1 MLRKRAEAPFVHP
14 IGRAKRYYMVFIYC
28 AVASLLSADQN
39 LMAPNL
45 TCVAAL
51 RLISNVGHERVR
63 SSKDCS
69 AREAWRANRKYTALA
84 ESRNLSVHPSFTN
97 H

>member
-1 MLRKRAEAPFVHP
+1 MHP

-45 TCVAAL
+45 TCAISVPTLKVESSPQNNNAL
-51 RLISNVGHERVR
+51 VLSLYAEFTQCAEGLPYLCQLRGTPPEQ
-63 SSKDCS
+63 
-69 AREAWRANRKYTALA
+69 ARR
-84 ESRNLSVHPSFTN
+84 
-97 H
+97 

>member
-1 MLRKRAEAPFVHP
+1 VHP

-45 TCVAAL
+45 TCVL
-51 RLISNVGHERVR
+51 RGPISNLGSHRPTTIGDVHVDMQRCFVLH
-63 SSKDCS
+63 DAD
-69 AREAWRANRKYTALA
+69 ARDL
-84 ESRNLSVHPSFTN
+84 L
-97 H
+97 